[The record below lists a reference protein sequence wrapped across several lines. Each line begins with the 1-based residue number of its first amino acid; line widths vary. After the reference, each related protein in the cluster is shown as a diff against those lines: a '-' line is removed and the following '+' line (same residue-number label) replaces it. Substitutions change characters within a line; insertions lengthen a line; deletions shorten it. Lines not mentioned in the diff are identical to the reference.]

1 MTDTFDS
8 RRRFLKG
15 VIATTALTALSG
27 GLPAHAAEA
36 PKLAE
41 DDPTAKA
48 MGYVAHAGK
57 LDPAKEPTFKKGS
70 TCASCALY
78 QTAQDKGGFAPCAA
92 FPGKVVSKAGW
103 CRAWAAR
110 PA

>member
-1 MTDTFDS
+1 MNDTFDS

-15 VIATTALTALSG
+15 VLATAALGALTAGS
-27 GLPAHAAEA
+27 PAHAADP

-48 MGYVAHAGK
+48 LGYVASAGK
-57 LDPAKEPTFKKGS
+57 LDAAKEPTFKKGS
-70 TCASCALY
+70 SCGNCVLY
-78 QTAQDKGGFAPCAA
+78 QAAQEKGGFAPCGA
-92 FPGKVVSKAGW
+92 FAGKAVSKAGW
-103 CRAWAAR
+103 CRAWAAK